1 MKWKVLESTY
11 LFREPWLTVRKDK
24 CELPNGHVMPAFY
37 VSEFPTWVSAFA
49 LTADNKVLM
58 VKQYRHGI
66 EDVSIETPGGVV
78 DEGEDAI
85 TAIKRELK
93 EETGYEFDSV
103 EFLGKVSPNPSTNN
117 NYLHMFLMKGGIKT
131 SGQDLDD
138 SEDVEVL
145 MYSIDEVKQLLKEN
159 KIIQSL
165 HISCIF
171 YAFNRLG
178 LLGSFGA

>member
-1 MKWKVLESTY
+1 
-11 LFREPWLTVRKDK
+11 
-24 CELPNGHVMPAFY
+24 
-37 VSEFPTWVSAFA
+37 
-49 LTADNKVLM
+49 M

-66 EDVSIETPGGVV
+66 EEVSIETPGGVV
-78 DEGEDAI
+78 DEGEDAT

-93 EETGYEFDSV
+93 EETGYEFESV

-117 NYLHMFLMKGGIKT
+117 NYLHMFLMRGGVKT

-145 MYSIDEVKQLLKEN
+145 TYTIEEVKDLLKEN

-165 HISCIF
+165 HVSCIV
-171 YAFNRLG
+171 YALNRLG
-178 LLGSFGA
+178 LLDSFGE

>member
-37 VSEFPTWVSAFA
+37 VSEYPTWVSAFA

-66 EDVSIETPGGVV
+66 EEVSIETPGGVV
-78 DEGEDAI
+78 DEGEDAT

-131 SGQDLDD
+131 SEQNLDD

-145 MYSIDEVKQLLKEN
+145 PKKT
-159 KIIQSL
+159 
-165 HISCIF
+165 
-171 YAFNRLG
+171 
-178 LLGSFGA
+178 

>member
-11 LFREPWLTVRKDK
+11 LFKEPWLTVRKDK

-37 VSEFPTWVSAFA
+37 VSEYPTWVSAFA

-58 VKQYRHGI
+58 VRQYRHAI
-66 EDVSIETPGGVV
+66 EEVSIETPGGVV
-78 DEGEDAI
+78 DEGEDAT

-131 SGQDLDD
+131 SEQNLDD

-145 MYSIDEVKQLLKEN
+145 TYTIDEVKELLKEN

-165 HISCIF
+165 HVSCII
-171 YAFNRLG
+171 YALNKLG
-178 LLGSFGA
+178 LLGSFGR